1 LLEKDVI
8 LTHELIN
15 HVLESLSV
23 SNRDRQWDLEALP
36 PYSLCPVVDK
46 HLIVCGNLKGLEKD
60 RMFTFLKCICIEIAV
75 K

>member
-1 LLEKDVI
+1 M
-8 LTHELIN
+8 
-15 HVLESLSV
+15 
-23 SNRDRQWDLEALP
+23 QWDLEALP
-36 PYSLCPVVDK
+36 PNSLCPVVDK

>member
-15 HVLESLSV
+15 HVLESFLI
-23 SNRDRQWDLEALP
+23 DRQWDLEALP
-36 PYSLCPVVDK
+36 PNSLCPVVDK